1 MFHPAKLDPSA
12 ADFKS
17 TQAGSIMPAPKKK
30 PSSVRTSLRIEP
42 PTLEEAIY
50 AAQGLTDD
58 VDDRAEIA
66 ARLMG
71 LPEADVK
78 TAILK
83 AAVAKP
89 RIAIR
94 PPTQAR
100 VASGRPPVVVERRAP
115 RVLTR

>member
-1 MFHPAKLDPSA
+1 
-12 ADFKS
+12 
-17 TQAGSIMPAPKKK
+17 MPTPKKK

-58 VDDRAEIA
+58 VDGQAEIT

-71 LPEADVK
+71 LPEEEVRAV
-78 TAILK
+78 ILK

-89 RIAIR
+89 RLTIR
-94 PPTQAR
+94 PPVQAR
-100 VASGRPPVVVERRAP
+100 FAPGRPPVVVERRAP
-115 RVLTR
+115 RVLIG